1 MDYLR
6 RSATISRMDRI
17 RNKTIRTEMGMK
29 KEILRETEE
38 QQLTF
43 RTPHTT

>member
-1 MDYLR
+1 
-6 RSATISRMDRI
+6 
-17 RNKTIRTEMGMK
+17 MGMK

-43 RTPHTT
+43 RTPHTTWPSRCTCVENAIVEEIGSFFIN